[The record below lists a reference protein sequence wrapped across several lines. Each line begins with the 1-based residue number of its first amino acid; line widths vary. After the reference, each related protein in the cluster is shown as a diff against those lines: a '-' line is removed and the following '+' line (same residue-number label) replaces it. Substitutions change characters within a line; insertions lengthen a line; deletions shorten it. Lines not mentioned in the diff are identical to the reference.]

1 VVEKLLKITLRSEIS
16 RWIANEIL
24 FKISVKCPFSGAS
37 NLQNL
42 KTFLALTDELCCLG
56 FIYPTSELT
65 QVSGD
70 RD

>member
-1 VVEKLLKITLRSEIS
+1 MLLSDDFSS
-16 RWIANEIL
+16 RYIAGA
-24 FKISVKCPFSGAS
+24 KPYASGAS
-37 NLQNL
+37 YLQNL

-56 FIYPTSELT
+56 FIYPTLELT